1 MKEASMTNPV
11 LNRRPGPVAAAIL
24 AASLALFALS
34 LSACSG
40 SPAAQGAAN
49 GATSGMAGAAGTPGA
64 VRTAPASGPR
74 LELHLVPG
82 KAYSARMGSWPF
94 SYVVQPQVAAWL
106 TTSDGTFVEPLL
118 VTARAA
124 EGSWRMAPAVGRPEA
139 LPVFSHLEATAA
151 DGVSAATS
159 KGETLHDAG
168 LGAGLPAGR
177 YLVWLEV
184 NRSYDYNAAYPK
196 AGEGVN
202 GQPSVVYRAE
212 LDLGGGA
219 VTEARFTAVGTGSPD
234 GSDGEVREGLAG
246 IDSALELFSSLSV
259 SYLPR

>member
-1 MKEASMTNPV
+1 MTKSV
-11 LNRRPGPVAAAIL
+11 LNRRSGPVAAAIL
-24 AASLALFALS
+24 AAALAFFALS
-34 LSACSG
+34 LPACSG
-40 SPAAQGAAN
+40 SPAAQAA
-49 GATSGMAGAAGTPGA
+49 AD
-64 VRTAPASGPR
+64 SGPR

-82 KAYSARMGSWPF
+82 KAYSARMGTWPF

-106 TTSDGTFVEPLL
+106 TTPDGTFVEPLL

-124 EGSWRMAPAVGRPEA
+124 KGSWRMAPAEGRPEA
-139 LPVFSHLEATAA
+139 LPVFSHLKAAAT

-196 AGEGVN
+196 ASAGVN
-202 GQPSVVYRAE
+202 GQPSVVYSAE
-212 LDLGGGA
+212 IELGGGA
-219 VTEARFTAVGTGSPD
+219 AAEARFEAVGTGSPD
-234 GSDGEVREGLAG
+234 GSDGEIREGLAG
-246 IDSALELFSSLSV
+246 IDSALDLFSSLTV
-259 SYLPR
+259 SCLPR

>member
-1 MKEASMTNPV
+1 MTNPD
-11 LNRRPGPVAAAIL
+11 LNSRRGTVAAAIL
-24 AASLALFALS
+24 AGALLATAGLS

-40 SPAAQGAAN
+40 SPAAAPSDKGASAM
-49 GATSGMAGAAGTPGA
+49 AAAGAS
-64 VRTAPASGPR
+64 SGRR

-82 KAYSARMGSWPF
+82 KAYSARMGTWPF

-106 TTSDGTFVEPLL
+106 TTADGSFVEPLL

-124 EGSWRMAPAVGRPEA
+124 KASWRMAPAEGRPEA
-139 LPVFSHLEATAA
+139 LPVFSHLKAAAA

-159 KGETLHDAG
+159 KGETLRAAG
-168 LGAGLPAGR
+168 LGADLPAGT

-184 NRSYDYNAAYPK
+184 NRSYDYNSAYPK
-196 AGEGVN
+196 ASSGVN

-212 LDLGGGA
+212 LDLGGPEAVGA
-219 VTEARFTAVGTGSPD
+219 DFSPVGTGSPD
-234 GSDGEVREGLAG
+234 GSDGRVREGLAG
-246 IDSALELFSSLSV
+246 IDSALELFSSLTV

>member
-1 MKEASMTNPV
+1 MTNSV
-11 LNRRPGPVAAAIL
+11 LNRRPGPLAAAIL
-24 AASLALFALS
+24 FAALALS

-40 SPAAQGAAN
+40 SPAASGAAN
-49 GATSGMAGAAGTPGA
+49 GAASGAPGVSGVFGAAQA
-64 VRTAPASGPR
+64 AASGPR

-106 TTSDGTFVEPLL
+106 TTSDGSFVEPLL

-124 EGSWRMAPAVGRPEA
+124 KASWRMAPAEGRPEA
-139 LPVFSHLEATAA
+139 LPVFSHLKAAAA

-196 AGEGVN
+196 VGEGVN
-202 GQPSVVYRAE
+202 GQPSIVYRAE
-212 LDLGGGA
+212 IDLGGDGA
-219 VTEARFTAVGTGSPD
+219 VEARFSPVGTGSPD
-234 GSDGEVREGLAG
+234 GSDGEVSEGLAG
-246 IDSALELFSSLSV
+246 IDSAFELFSSLSV
-259 SYLPR
+259 AYLPR

>member
-1 MKEASMTNPV
+1 MTKSVP
-11 LNRRPGPVAAAIL
+11 NRRPGPVAAAIL
-24 AASLALFALS
+24 AAVLALLALS

-40 SPAAQGAAN
+40 SPAAQGAGAAN
-49 GATSGMAGAAGTPGA
+49 GAA
-64 VRTAPASGPR
+64 ASGPR

-82 KAYSARMGSWPF
+82 KAYSARMGTWPF

-124 EGSWRMAPAVGRPEA
+124 KGSWRMAPAEGRPEA
-139 LPVFSHLEATAA
+139 LPVFSHLKAAAT

-196 AGEGVN
+196 AGAGVN
-202 GQPSVVYRAE
+202 GQPSIVYRAE
-212 LDLGGGA
+212 MVLGGDGA
-219 VTEARFTAVGTGSPD
+219 VEARFSPVGTGSPD
-234 GSDGEVREGLAG
+234 GGDGELREGLAG